1 MKHLTLFIMLIIA
14 PFTFADN
21 SGIEKEDIK
30 ELVIMKDDKLFF
42 YLDDGSIYKG
52 DPKNPKHC
60 PARVRGRVAL
70 KDTVHGELQILNN
83 RGFTTCRFDL
93 TRVA

>member
-1 MKHLTLFIMLIIA
+1 MKYLTLFIMLIIA

-21 SGIEKEDIK
+21 TIKKEDIK

-60 PARVRGRVAL
+60 PARVRGRIAL
-70 KDTVHGELQILNN
+70 KDTVHSELKIIHNS
-83 RGFTTCRFDL
+83 GFTTCRFDL

>member
-1 MKHLTLFIMLIIA
+1 MKYLTLFIMLIIA

-21 SGIEKEDIK
+21 SIEKEDIK

-60 PARVRGRVAL
+60 PARFGRAHVWTPVTSRSRMPSSAW
-70 KDTVHGELQILNN
+70 KKKQK
-83 RGFTTCRFDL
+83 TTQKKQ
-93 TRVA
+93 

>member
-1 MKHLTLFIMLIIA
+1 MKYLTLFIMLIIA

-21 SGIEKEDIK
+21 TIEKEDIK

-60 PARVRGRVAL
+60 PARVRGRIAL
-70 KDTVHGELQILNN
+70 KDTVHSELKIIHNS
-83 RGFTTCRFDL
+83 GFTTCRFDL

>member
-1 MKHLTLFIMLIIA
+1 MKYLTLFIMLIIA

-21 SGIEKEDIK
+21 SIEKEDIK

-42 YLDDGSIYKG
+42 YLDDGSIYQG

-60 PARVRGRVAL
+60 PAKVKGRIAL
-70 KDTVHGELQILNN
+70 KDTVRGEFKILHNS
-83 RGFTTCRFDL
+83 GFTTCRFDL

>member
-1 MKHLTLFIMLIIA
+1 MKYLTLFIMLIIA

-21 SGIEKEDIK
+21 SIEKEDDIK

-42 YLDDGSIYKG
+42 YLDNGSIYQG
-52 DPKNPKHC
+52 DPRNPKHC
-60 PARVRGRVAL
+60 PARVKGRVAL
-70 KDTVHGELQILNN
+70 KDTVHGELKILHNS
-83 RGFTTCRFDL
+83 GFTTCRFDL